1 MLKLNVQC
9 TNGKY
14 INIDVESIEREENF
28 VNAYREFMGERE
40 LVAIIDLASI
50 DYLYLS
56 EAKT

>member
-14 INIDVESIEREENF
+14 INIDVESIEREESF
-28 VNAYREFMGERE
+28 VIAYRQFMGERE
-40 LVAIIDLASI
+40 LAAIIDLASI
-50 DYLYLS
+50 DYLYIS

>member
-14 INIDVESIEREENF
+14 INIDVERIEREENF
-28 VNAYREFMGERE
+28 VNAYREFMGESE

>member
-14 INIDVESIEREENF
+14 INIDVESIERDESF
-28 VNAYREFMGERE
+28 VIAYRQFMGERE
-40 LVAIIDLASI
+40 LVAIIDIASI

-56 EAKT
+56 EAKA

>member
-1 MLKLNVQC
+1 MKLNVQC

-14 INIDVESIEREENF
+14 INIDVERIEREDNF
-28 VNAYREFMGERE
+28 VNAYRQFMGESE

-50 DYLYLS
+50 DYLYIS